1 MIVRTDLKMR
11 KGKIAAQCCHGSIGA
26 YKKSPAEKIKK
37 WENEAYAKVVLK
49 VQTKEELIELK
60 KLADEIKIYE
70 SWNELVS
77 AERPK

>member
-1 MIVRTDLKMR
+1 MSAAYR
-11 KGKIAAQCCHGSIGA
+11 KARYRCFACGF
-26 YKKSPAEKIKK
+26 EERK
-37 WENEAYAKVVLK
+37 WQLIFNNEILV
-49 VQTKEELIELK
+49 EFK